1 MNIFFLSTRISGNDG
16 VSLEAVRWR
25 NILTREGHKVTFV
38 AGELDRAGILI
49 PELHF
54 QWPEVVRLHDKVL
67 YEKNNY
73 KKVEKEIFE
82 LAGKIEGKLREL
94 FNNGE
99 KIDLLIVANVLSLP
113 MHFPLAVA
121 LTRVIEEYKIPT
133 IARHHDFWWERER
146 FLRSSM
152 FPFFEKWF
160 PPNLPNLR
168 HVVINSI
175 TQKELKKRFNL
186 SSEIIPDTFDFE
198 SDLNKFDSYSKKFR
212 KDFGISTNDL
222 VFLQA
227 TRIVPRKRIELS
239 IELIKKLNNPRSVLV
254 VAGKDEDEAGGY
266 ERKIKKL
273 AKDSKIRA
281 LFIGNFVNSK
291 RKIKAS
297 GRRVYKLWDVF
308 VNSDF
313 ITYPTMLEGFGNQF
327 IEATYFKKP
336 IIVTPYEVYKKDI
349 RPLGFEVIEMPD
361 KITDEVLNSVRNL
374 IEDKN
379 KVKEITEKNF
389 EIGKRNFSYE
399 ATKNKINKVIKDF

>member
-25 NILTREGHKVTFV
+25 DILTRAGHKVTFV
-38 AGELDRAGILI
+38 AGELDRAGLLI

-73 KKVEKEIFE
+73 KKVEREIFE

-94 FNNGE
+94 FNGGG

-121 LTRVIEEYKIPT
+121 LTRVIGEYGFPT
-133 IARHHDFWWERER
+133 IARHHDFWWERKR
-146 FLRSSM
+146 FLCSSM

-175 TQKELKKRFNL
+175 AQKELKKRFNL
-186 SSEIIPDTFDFE
+186 PSAIIPDTFDFE
-198 SDLNKFDSYSKKFR
+198 SDLNKIDSYSKKFR
-212 KDFGISTNDL
+212 EDFRISTNDL
-222 VFLQA
+222 IFLQA

-239 IELIKKLNNPRSVLV
+239 IELIKKLNDPRSVLV
-254 VAGKDEDEAGGY
+254 VTGKDEDEAGRY
-266 ERKIKKL
+266 EHKIRKL
-273 AKDSKIRA
+273 AKDSGVKA

-297 GRRVYKLWDVF
+297 GRRVYKLWDAF
-308 VNSDF
+308 INSDF

-327 IEATYFKKP
+327 IETVYFKKP

-349 RPLGFEVIEMPD
+349 RPLGFEVVEMPD
-361 KITDEVLNSVRNL
+361 KVTDKVLDRVRDL

-379 KVKEITEKNF
+379 KVAEMVEKNF
-389 EIGKRNFSYE
+389 EIGRRNFSYE
-399 ATKNKINKVIKDF
+399 TTKDKIDKIIKDF